1 MTKFATAIT
10 AAAVCAIVGIVIE
23 VDLVVAFSMLTAC
36 GLTLLALIQFF
47 ATAE

>member
-10 AAAVCAIVGIVIE
+10 VATLFASVGIVIE
-23 VDLVVAFSMLTAC
+23 VPLLVAFSMLTAC
-36 GLTLLALIQFF
+36 GLTLFALLAFF